1 MKKTI
6 YIYLSILFSNIL
18 LLNSSTLIAQ
28 DFSYWKKNNLQN
40 INRIQHQVWD
50 DFLKKYIKTD
60 PSNLNLFQ
68 YNAVKKEDKN
78 KLDSYV
84 SYLSGITITNY
95 NKKEQ
100 LAYWINLYNSLTIK
114 VVLENYPV
122 KSIKDIKLSGIL
134 KPGPWKKELI
144 SIESRKLSLDNIEHD
159 ILRPIWQDNR
169 VHYAVNCASIGCPNL
184 QNSAFTSKNSESL
197 LKQGAKDYINH
208 PRGVYLNGKVLKVSS
223 IYKWF
228 KEDFGNSKDSLLKH
242 LILYSNQPLK
252 AKLQNFSGKIKYGYD
267 WSLNE
272 VNP

>member
-1 MKKTI
+1 MKKIT
-6 YIYLSILFSNIL
+6 YLIVFVLF
-18 LLNSSTLIAQ
+18 LNNLSAQ
-28 DFSYWKKNNLQN
+28 DFSHWEKNNPQN
-40 INRIQHQVWD
+40 IAKIEHQVWSE
-50 DFLKKYIKTD
+50 FLKKHIKTNS
-60 PSNLNLFQ
+60 SNLNLFQ
-68 YNAVKKEDKN
+68 YGAVKKEDKK
-78 KLDSYV
+78 KLDRYV
-84 SYLSGITITNY
+84 SYLSAITITNY
-95 NKKEQ
+95 NKTEQ

-114 VVLENYPV
+114 VVLEHYPV

-272 VNP
+272 VKP